1 MPFIRITLVRRGC
14 SPGVRTTL
22 DMVPNSRRPK
32 GTDGGESFDSGFDGT
47 ALYRAVRDAVK
58 DALLDVIG
66 TLLLLGIAFVLVI
79 AGIQAVFS
87 SLSPG
92 TVAIGIGVL
101 AFGIYLA
108 AATLE
113 IIPPIREWV

>member
-1 MPFIRITLVRRGC
+1 
-14 SPGVRTTL
+14 
-22 DMVPNSRRPK
+22 MVPDSQRPTE
-32 GTDGGESFDSGFDGT
+32 TDGGDSFDPGFDET
-47 ALYRAVRDAVK
+47 ALYTVVRDAVK

-66 TLLLLGIAFVLVI
+66 TVLLLGIAFVLVI

-87 SLSPG
+87 SISLA

-101 AFGIYLA
+101 AVGVYLA